1 LSENLENQVVLLS
14 FTQYTNS
21 CDKTPRK
28 HDKKKSWIGAINK
41 KNYATLRVIKGSMA
55 KQSKFEK
62 RASRIGEVK
71 T

>member
-1 LSENLENQVVLLS
+1 MTKRN
-14 FTQYTNS
+14 
-21 CDKTPRK
+21 
-28 HDKKKSWIGAINK
+28 SWIGAINK

-62 RASRIGEVK
+62 RASRMGELK